1 MTKAEIEAKIKEE
14 LSDWNEL
21 WDGVGD
27 GVFDIDKL
35 LAGQYIVPTEE
46 AKELYGKVLNSDGTY
61 SFAQIKAI
69 KGILQPDEDTSADDE
84 IDAINDENDE
94 GQYQKSYYEGDV
106 YDPNRNISWIDP
118 DTKEVTT
125 PKAFT
130 SHFDKDYLTKVFA
143 NDNTQIIVEYQD
155 KFVDAGLMTD
165 DEQGQELGTWGP
177 LTRKAFTELL
187 LFIDNN
193 MDYDVDSPKFTQ
205 IKTDIQEAFKSKT
218 FIPDPLGVDFYSGMF
233 KEADEEVSDDI
244 LTKMAI
250 REILNIG
257 INTAIKSQEII
268 EKQLEEEF
276 EKTVKLENPELNEF
290 QLTDALNA
298 WAESEGYGKLTQ
310 RQLARAMGAYAE
322 SYDPY
327 IQSLVSQNN
336 AIRNDTYLSTNWP
349 ETVIRDY
356 EESGVA
362 PKASLKDFFYTED
375 PMTAAVES
383 IEGEKEQ
390 EGDLISQ
397 AKEIENQKIRL
408 LNFTLG
414 R

>member
-14 LSDWNEL
+14 LSDWNDL

-35 LAGQYIVPTEE
+35 INGQYIVFNEE
-46 AKELYGKVLNSDGTY
+46 AKELLGKVLNSDGTY
-61 SFAQIKAI
+61 SFTQVKAI
-69 KGILQPDEDTSADDE
+69 KSILQPDEDTSADKE
-84 IDAINDENDE
+84 IDAINYENDE

-130 SHFDKDYLTKVFA
+130 SHFDKDYLTRVFA

-244 LTKMAI
+244 LNQMAI

-276 EKTVKLENPELNEF
+276 EKTVKL
-290 QLTDALNA
+290 
-298 WAESEGYGKLTQ
+298 
-310 RQLARAMGAYAE
+310 
-322 SYDPY
+322 
-327 IQSLVSQNN
+327 VS
-336 AIRNDTYLSTNWP
+336 IDRCFK
-349 ETVIRDY
+349 R
-356 EESGVA
+356 
-362 PKASLKDFFYTED
+362 
-375 PMTAAVES
+375 
-383 IEGEKEQ
+383 
-390 EGDLISQ
+390 
-397 AKEIENQKIRL
+397 
-408 LNFTLG
+408 LG
-414 R
+414 RI